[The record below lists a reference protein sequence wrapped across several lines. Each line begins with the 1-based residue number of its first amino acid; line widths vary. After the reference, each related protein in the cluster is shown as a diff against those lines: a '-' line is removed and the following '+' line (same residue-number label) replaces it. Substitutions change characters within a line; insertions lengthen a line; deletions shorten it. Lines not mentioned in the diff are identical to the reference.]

1 MGRGGAGRDNTQT
14 RPRFLKK
21 NLKPVPN
28 PFIKIEP
35 CPNRDGTGRV
45 PEKTCLIAIPMHA
58 PPLKY
63 VMKVMK
69 DASTYLHGSKP

>member
-1 MGRGGAGRDNTQT
+1 MGRDGTGRDNTQT
-14 RPRFLKK
+14 RPSLK
-21 NLKPVPN
+21 NLKPIPN